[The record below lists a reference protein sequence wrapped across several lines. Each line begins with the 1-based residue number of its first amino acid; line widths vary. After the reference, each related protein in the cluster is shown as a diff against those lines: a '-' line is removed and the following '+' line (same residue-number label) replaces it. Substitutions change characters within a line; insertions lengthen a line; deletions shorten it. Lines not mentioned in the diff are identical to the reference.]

1 MARTQV
7 RLTGSLP
14 RAAGSPAARPA
25 PIAAVRDPGAAYSLL
40 HSVRRK
46 ILRSLSEPDSA
57 SGLSRRL
64 RLPRQVLNYHIKEM
78 ARARLLRA
86 AGRRKRRALFE
97 QFYVASAMAYVLSP
111 EILGSLAAD
120 AGLPQD
126 RLSAEFLLGLGGQLQ
141 RELSYAVE
149 RSQKA
154 GKRLATWSLSSEL
167 RFTSAGQRADFVGTL
182 EAAVLKAV
190 AAHSS
195 PSEAAGERGRPYRLI
210 LGCYPISGRGR
221 PSPSEEE
228 R

>member
-1 MARTQV
+1 
-7 RLTGSLP
+7 
-14 RAAGSPAARPA
+14 
-25 PIAAVRDPGAAYSLL
+25 
-40 HSVRRK
+40 VRRK